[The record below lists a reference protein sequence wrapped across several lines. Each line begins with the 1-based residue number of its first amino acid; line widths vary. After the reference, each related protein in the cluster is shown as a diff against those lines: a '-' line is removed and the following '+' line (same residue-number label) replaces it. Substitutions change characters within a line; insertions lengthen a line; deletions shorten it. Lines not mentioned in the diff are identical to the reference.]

1 MVQSVFI
8 YLKHNMIDF
17 YGFYI
22 IYMKKNQILLYKKGK
37 KSPSAEKKGSA
48 LRPAAT
54 LVRKKSS

>member
-8 YLKHNMIDF
+8 YIKHNIIDF
-17 YGFYI
+17 YRFYI
-22 IYMKKNQILLYKKGK
+22 YEKNQILLYKWGK